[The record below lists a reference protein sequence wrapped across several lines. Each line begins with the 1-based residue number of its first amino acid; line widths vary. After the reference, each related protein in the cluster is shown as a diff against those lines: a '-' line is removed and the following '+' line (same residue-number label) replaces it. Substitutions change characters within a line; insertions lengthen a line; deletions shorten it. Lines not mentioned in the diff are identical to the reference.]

1 MNKNNNSIFG
11 DYLNPYL
18 IAEIGVNHE
27 CSLKLAKKQIKLAKD
42 GGASAVKFQFY
53 KASKIAAKISPAYWD
68 TNYEKSM
75 SQFELFSSYDKF
87 VLNDYIEL
95 VNYCSKLEI
104 DFLCTPFDLDAV
116 DFVAKYCKFIKISS
130 SDITNFPLLKK
141 CSLSK
146 LPIILSTGASSYDEI
161 SDAVDYLFQYGSVDI
176 CLLHCVLNYPT
187 PIENARLSSICDLLS
202 KFPKCSIGYSDHV
215 TPTNFMASL
224 EVAVLLGSVVLEKH
238 FTHDKTLPGNDHY
251 HSMDHD
257 DLTKFTNKLATY
269 RKLFASNNNFLQ
281 KEESARLNA
290 RRSIYAHRD
299 IQPGESI
306 TEDALICLR
315 PATGISPIHFDK
327 LIGMVAIKKISAG
340 DKLHFN
346 QLTSSI

>member
-1 MNKNNNSIFG
+1 MNKIKNNIFG
-11 DYLNPYL
+11 EYLNPYL

-27 CSLKLAKKQIKLAKD
+27 CSLELAKKQILLAKNS
-42 GGASAVKFQFY
+42 GATAAKFQFY
-53 KASKIAAKISPAYWD
+53 KAHKIAAKVSPAYWD
-68 TNYEKSM
+68 TNYEKTK

-87 VLNDYIEL
+87 CINDYIEL
-95 VNYCSKLEI
+95 AKYCSELDI

-116 DFVAKYCKFIKISS
+116 DFVSRYCKFIKISS
-130 SDITNFPLLKK
+130 SDITNYPLLKK
-141 CSLSK
+141 CSLTK

-161 SDAVDYLFQYGSVDI
+161 SHAVDYLFQYGSDDI

-187 PIENARLSSICDLLS
+187 PLENARLNTICDLIA

-215 TPTNFMASL
+215 TPSDFMASL

-257 DLTKFTNKLATY
+257 DLSSFTNKLAIY
-269 RKLFASNNNFLQ
+269 RKLFATSNNFLA

-290 RRSIYAHRD
+290 RRSMYASRD
-299 IQPGESI
+299 IQAGESI

-327 LIGMVAIKKISAG
+327 LIGMVAVNKINAG
-340 DKLHFN
+340 DKLDFN
-346 QLTSSI
+346 QLSSKN

>member
-1 MNKNNNSIFG
+1 MSKKLNNIFG
-11 DYLNPYL
+11 SYLDPYL

-42 GGASAVKFQFY
+42 CGASAVKFQFY

-68 TNYEKSM
+68 TNFEKTK

-87 VLNDYIEL
+87 GLNDYIEL
-95 VNYCSKLEI
+95 AQYCSKLEI
-104 DFLCTPFDLDAV
+104 DFLCTPFDLDEV
-116 DFVAKYCKFIKISS
+116 DFVSKYCKFIKIYS
-130 SDITNFPLLKK
+130 SDITNYPLLKK

-146 LPIILSTGASSYDEI
+146 LPIILSTGASNYDEI
-161 SDAVDYLFQYGSVDI
+161 SHAVNYLFQHGSIDI

-187 PIENARLSSICDLLS
+187 PVENARLSSICDLIS

-215 TPTNFMASL
+215 TPTDYMASL

-238 FTHDKTLPGNDHY
+238 FTHDKTLSGNDHY
-251 HSMDHD
+251 HSMDHK
-257 DLTKFTNKLATY
+257 DLRNFTNKLATY
-269 RKLFASNNNFLQ
+269 RKLFATNNNFLE
-281 KEESARLNA
+281 KEESARVNA

-315 PATGISPIHFDK
+315 PAIGISPIHFDK
-327 LIGMVAIKKISAG
+327 LIGMVAVEKINAG
-340 DKLHFN
+340 DKLDFN
-346 QLTSSI
+346 QLSSNH